1 MSAHPD
7 TTDAASDQYASRISE
22 RGKSGKNDADV
33 PRSLMRA
40 RVMPSA
46 YADVIRTAM
55 SDAKNSEQIAQDLA
69 RQLMHP
75 HLGFVLFFCSSSHD
89 LAELAQA
96 LEQYFGGLPLVGC
109 TTAGEI
115 TPEGYSRNCVTAIGF
130 DHQYFSVA
138 CTLIEEMDRFSL
150 LDAQQ
155 LVERLVNDCRS
166 SFLAPIKDHSFA
178 VTLFDGLSSREET
191 VLAALS
197 AAFGRIPHFGGSA
210 GDDNHLSH
218 TYVYFKGRFHS
229 GSAVVV
235 LINTWLDF
243 EVFSTQHTVPRE
255 EKLVVT
261 LADSALR
268 RVYELN
274 AEPAAK
280 AYADLI
286 GVSLDRITPQ
296 LFAAHPLAV
305 RIRDRYYIRAI
316 QKVNEDLSLTFYCA
330 VENGIVLTGMRPGP
344 LLPNLETLFSGLEER
359 LGPLLIT
366 IGCDCF
372 LRRLGSELQGV
383 SAQVSDFLR
392 TRRVIGFNTY
402 GEQCNGLHLN
412 QTFTG
417 VAIGRPGGTL
427 RR

>member
-1 MSAHPD
+1 MMESQH
-7 TTDAASDQYASRISE
+7 
-22 RGKSGKNDADV
+22 
-33 PRSLMRA
+33 RSHFVREVA
-40 RVMPSA
+40 YMPSA

-55 SDAKNSEQIAQDLA
+55 SDERDPERVAQDLA
-69 RQLMHP
+69 RQLIHP
-75 HLGFVLFFCSSSHD
+75 HLGFVLFFCSTSYD
-89 LAELAQA
+89 LEALGQS

-115 TPEGYSRNCVTAIGF
+115 TPHGYGRNCVTAIGF

-166 SFLAPIKDHSFA
+166 NFLAPIKDHSFA
-178 VTLFDGLSSREET
+178 LTLFDGLSSREET

-243 EVFSTQHTVPRE
+243 EVFSTHHIQPLE

-261 LADSALR
+261 QADSALR

-274 AEPAAK
+274 AEPAAQV
-280 AYADLI
+280 YADMI
-286 GVSLDRITPQ
+286 GVPVGQLNYR
-296 LFAAHPLAV
+296 LFAEHPLAV
-305 RIRDRYYIRAI
+305 RIRDRYYVRAI
-316 QKVNEDLSLTFYCA
+316 QKVNDDLSLSFYCA
-330 VENGIVLTGMRPGP
+330 VENGIVLTGMQPGP
-344 LLPNLETLFSGLEER
+344 ILPNLQTLFDGLEQR
-359 LGPLLIT
+359 LGPLLLT

-372 LRRLGSELQGV
+372 LRRLGCESEGITDSLSHFWRQY
-383 SAQVSDFLR
+383 
-392 TRRVIGFNTY
+392 RVIGFNTY

-417 VAIGRPGGTL
+417 VAIGKPGGL